1 MARHSRTA
9 VLAGI
14 AATAA
19 LVAVAG
25 CSSSSSSSSSSASAA
40 ATTGGA
46 SASSG
51 ATSSSGTTATG
62 SVVKIGYMISLT
74 GPQASSTIAG
84 LPVAQA
90 WAKWVNANGG
100 VAGGHQVQIVSA
112 DSMGTATAGQAA
124 VQTLV
129 QQDNVQAVILSDPI
143 AEYAVYSALAK
154 ENIAVLDG
162 SGYGTFWH
170 MTPNFFDT
178 STDSNATQ
186 DASVPAGKAAGA
198 TTIAVA
204 VCSEVASC
212 ESGGQSV
219 IALAKTEGLKSAGV
233 VTVSSTATDY
243 TPQCLAFKQSNAD
256 YIYLAVAPQGAANLM
271 TDCIQ
276 QGYKGLFGTEAS
288 SFDPTL
294 YGKISGMTMVGTIN
308 GFPWWASNAPAAT
321 FRSAMA
327 QYEPSASYATSQAT
341 TTWASLMLLRQGLS
355 TQTGA
360 VTRASVLS
368 GMYGIKNE
376 TLGGLLPTA
385 VTFTAGKPS
394 APINCFWQF
403 KYVAGQT
410 NPTLIPPTGKSGN
423 GASGDLAS
431 ACFTPSS

>member
-1 MARHSRTA
+1 MGRHQRTA
-9 VLAGI
+9 IFAGI

-25 CSSSSSSSSSSASAA
+25 CSSSSSSSSASAA
-40 ATTGGA
+40 STAGGA

-51 ATSSSGTTATG
+51 AASSSGTNATG

-74 GPQASSTIAG
+74 GPQASSTLAG

-100 VAGGHQVQIVSA
+100 VAGGHQVEIVSA
-112 DSMGTATAGQAA
+112 DSMGTATGGQAA

-129 QQDNVQAVILSDPI
+129 QQDNVQAIMLSDPI
-143 AEYAVYSALAK
+143 AEYAVYQGLAK
-154 ENIAVLDG
+154 DNIAVLDG
-162 SGYGTFWH
+162 SGYGPFWH
-170 MTPNFFDT
+170 QTPNFFDT

-198 TTIAVA
+198 KDIAVA
-204 VCSEVASC
+204 VCAEVASC

-219 IALAKTEGLKSAGV
+219 VALAKTQGLTSAGV

-243 TPQCLAFKQSNAD
+243 TSQCLAFKQASAN

-294 YGKISGMTMVGTIN
+294 YSKISGMTMVGTIN
-308 GFPWWASNAPAAT
+308 GFPWWANAPAAAT
-321 FRSAMA
+321 FRSAMS
-327 QYEPSASYATSQAT
+327 QYAPGTNYATSQAT
-341 TTWASLMLLRQGLS
+341 ATWASLMLLRQGLS
-355 TQTGA
+355 TQTGD
-360 VTRASVLS
+360 VTRATVLS
-368 GMYGIKNE
+368 GMYSIKNE
-376 TLGGLLPTA
+376 TLGGLLPA
-385 VTFTAGKPS
+385 PVTFTAGQPS
-394 APINCFWQF
+394 AAVNCFWQF

-410 NPTLIPPTGKSGN
+410 NPTLIPPTGTSGN

-431 ACFTPSS
+431 ACFNAAS